1 MKRNF
6 EVFQPLDFLAE
17 VTQHIPNRGEHQFRY
32 YGWYS
37 NKMRGQKRAKR
48 LVVKA
53 EENEKNVQKIS
64 PRWAMLIRCVFEVDP
79 LECPGCGEKMR
90 IVSFIEKKQSIEI
103 ERILR
108 HCGLWVERQKRGP
121 PKVERRLVEF
131 EGA

>member
-1 MKRNF
+1 
-6 EVFQPLDFLAE
+6 
-17 VTQHIPNRGEHQFRY
+17 
-32 YGWYS
+32 
-37 NKMRGQKRAKR
+37 MRGQRAKR

-121 PKVERRLVEF
+121 PKVERRLVEV